1 MNLSRDR
8 TIWWVSLLMLLVVF
22 APTSSAD
29 DDGKRH
35 QRRERKHNE
44 NNHNGDKNLKLVS
57 NAAYADSCGACHFA
71 YQPELLP
78 AASWKKI
85 LEGTDKHFGETV
97 DLDESA
103 RPEISGYLASNAA
116 DKSSAKL
123 ARKIMNCLG
132 GVTPLRITDIPCIRK
147 EHHEI
152 TPQMVKR
159 PSVGSLSNC
168 VACHRT
174 AENGVYDDDGVSIPE

>member
-103 RPEISGYLASNAA
+103 RPDISGYLASNAA

>member
-1 MNLSRDR
+1 MNLLCNRIMR
-8 TIWWVSLLMLLVVF
+8 CVSLLMLLVVF
-22 APTSSAD
+22 APNISAD

-35 QRRERKHNE
+35 QRRERKHKE
-44 NNHNGDKNLKLVS
+44 NNHRGDKNLKPVS

-85 LEGTDKHFGETV
+85 LEGTDDHFGETV
-97 DLDESA
+97 DLNEHA
-103 RPEISGYLASNAA
+103 ILEISGYLASNAA
-116 DKSSAKL
+116 EISSAKL
-123 ARKIMNCLG
+123 SGKIMGCLG
-132 GVTPLRITDIPCIRK
+132 GTTPLRITDIPCIRK

-152 TPQMVKR
+152 TPQMIQRK
-159 PSVGSLSNC
+159 SVGSLSNC

-174 AENGVYDDDGVSIPE
+174 AENGVYDDDDVSIPE

>member
-85 LEGTDKHFGETV
+85 LESTDKHFGETV

-103 RPEISGYLASNAA
+103 RPDISGYLASNAA

-132 GVTPLRITDIPCIRK
+132 G
-147 EHHEI
+147 
-152 TPQMVKR
+152 
-159 PSVGSLSNC
+159 
-168 VACHRT
+168 
-174 AENGVYDDDGVSIPE
+174 

>member
-103 RPEISGYLASNAA
+103 RPDISGYLASNAA

-123 ARKIMNCLG
+123 ARKLMNCLG